1 MIRLCLFIGLFFF
14 LSLLTLPGKGQ
25 NLSLANQ
32 AEQVSIQ
39 EFTGAGYRSVMDF
52 DFKSVKKDFW
62 RFCNGFAKLENMRK
76 YYEVIIPPTSE
87 NADGE
92 IKIWVELK
100 PLKDRTQLK
109 ALLNPQ
115 DMNAD
120 QVSKYTPSA
129 DKLLREFKIF
139 FYRKWI
145 QTNIELLEKENRK
158 LSKKER
164 KLRARLNKAKE
175 KNTNPAKVA
184 MLDQARNEVAANLA
198 KGIAQLELLKEKLS
212 EVK

>member
-1 MIRLCLFIGLFFF
+1 MRLCLLIGLFFF
-14 LSLLTLPGKGQ
+14 LSLLTLPGIAQ

-32 AEQVSIQ
+32 AEQVAIQ
-39 EFTGAGYRSVMDF
+39 EFSGDGYRAVLDF
-52 DFKSVKKDFW
+52 DYKSVKKDFW
-62 RFCNGFAKLENMRK
+62 RFCNGFAKLENMRR
-76 YYEVIIPPTSE
+76 YYEVVIPPTTDD
-87 NADGE
+87 ADGE

-115 DMNAD
+115 EMDANQAA
-120 QVSKYTPSA
+120 KYRPSA

-139 FYRKWI
+139 FYQKWI

-158 LSKKER
+158 LSKKES
-164 KLRARLNKAKE
+164 KLISRLNKAKE
-175 KNTNPAKVA
+175 KNASPEKIA
-184 MLDQARNEVAANLA
+184 LLEQARNEAAS
-198 KGIAQLELLKEKLS
+198 QLSEGVLKLEQMKAKLS

>member
-1 MIRLCLFIGLFFF
+1 MMRLCLLIGLFFF
-14 LSLLTLPGKGQ
+14 LSLLTLPGIAQ

-32 AEQVSIQ
+32 AEQVAIQ
-39 EFTGAGYRSVMDF
+39 EFSGDGYRAVLDF
-52 DFKSVKKDFW
+52 DYKSVKKDFW
-62 RFCNGFAKLENMRK
+62 RFCNGFAKLENMRR
-76 YYEVIIPPTSE
+76 YYEVVIPPTTDD
-87 NADGE
+87 ADGE

-115 DMNAD
+115 EMDANQAA
-120 QVSKYTPSA
+120 KYRPSA

-139 FYRKWI
+139 FYQKWI

-158 LSKKER
+158 LSKKES
-164 KLRARLNKAKE
+164 KLISRLNKAKE
-175 KNTNPAKVA
+175 KNASPEKIA
-184 MLDQARNEVAANLA
+184 LLEQARNEAAS
-198 KGIAQLELLKEKLS
+198 QLSEGVLKLEQMKAKLS